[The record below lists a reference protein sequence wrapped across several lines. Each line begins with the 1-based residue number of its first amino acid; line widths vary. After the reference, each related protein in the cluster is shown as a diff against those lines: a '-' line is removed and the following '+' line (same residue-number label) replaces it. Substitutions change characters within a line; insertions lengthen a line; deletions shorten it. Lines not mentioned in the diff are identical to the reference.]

1 MWAKISV
8 KCVTT
13 FYLKNVLSQDIL
25 FFLCFIFIVH
35 QDQCIN
41 YTEDKYKSR
50 SGGGISDKLSF
61 RAKYNSFA
69 FAVNLQLKSLQLYPL
84 QFGWLDDLGGE
95 GKWGK
100 ERGESYKLEAFN
112 F

>member
-69 FAVNLQLKSLQLYPL
+69 FAVNLQIKSLQLYPL